1 MLKAGRIQTLTVSRV
16 SEYGLYL
23 ADEEQNEVLLP
34 NRYTSLTDKVGDR
47 KEVFLYHDSE
57 DRLVA
62 TTETPLLREGEAGY
76 LRVVDKTAHG
86 AFLDWGLHGK
96 DLFLPNRNQQG
107 GILAGHSYIVYLYED
122 NITGRCVA
130 TTKLKSFINNDL
142 ITVKP
147 REEVSLLVA
156 SESEI
161 GFRVIVNNR
170 HWGMIYRNQIFRP
183 VAVGDRLKGY
193 VRRITEDNRIDVSL
207 QQTGFAQVKD
217 SAEVLL
223 QLVRDNGGFLPLND
237 DSAPEEV
244 TRLTG
249 TSKKVFKRSLGMLL
263 KLDRPNVE
271 FRQAVVP
278 PLDFPDRSFDCVIS
292 FQVIEHIK
300 RDAEFVR
307 EIHRVLRPGGRFIVT
322 TPNAPM
328 SLTRNPW
335 HVREYTAE
343 QLRRLLAARFSEIE
357 TLGVFGNE
365 KVMDYY
371 AENRRGVERITRFDI
386 LDLQHRL
393 PRWMLQIPYDILN
406 RMNRRKLLRENTG
419 LTTSIR
425 MDDYRIEPVGDG
437 CFDLFYIA
445 VK

>member
-223 QLVRDNGGFLPLND
+223 RASRERAKRFSNARWACSSSAARSKPAKKASKSGNMAKINTAERVSAEASDNF
-237 DSAPEEV
+237 
-244 TRLTG
+244 
-249 TSKKVFKRSLGMLL
+249 VFQRSLLAYHAASARIAGDVL
-263 KLDRPNVE
+263 E
-271 FRQAVVP
+271 IGTGAGYG
-278 PLDFPDRSFDCVIS
+278 
-292 FQVIEHIK
+292 IEV
-300 RDAEFVR
+300 A
-307 EIHRVLRPGGRFIVT
+307 
-322 TPNAPM
+322 APRARRWT
-328 SLTRNPW
+328 SPTE
-335 HVREYTAE
+335 VSTA
-343 QLRRLLAARFSEIE
+343 
-357 TLGVFGNE
+357 
-365 KVMDYY
+365 
-371 AENRRGVERITRFDI
+371 
-386 LDLQHRL
+386 
-393 PRWMLQIPYDILN
+393 
-406 RMNRRKLLRENTG
+406 
-419 LTTSIR
+419 
-425 MDDYRIEPVGDG
+425 
-437 CFDLFYIA
+437 
-445 VK
+445 

>member
-217 SAEVLL
+217 SAQTLL
-223 QLVRDNGGFLPLND
+223 QLVRDNGGVPVVAHPGLNFRGR
-237 DSAPEEV
+237 EE
-244 TRLTG
+244 TAGRL
-249 TSKKVFKRSLGMLL
+249 
-263 KLDRPNVE
+263 LDRGAAGLEVFNNYHTPE
-271 FRQAVVP
+271 QAVYFTS
-278 PLDFPDRSFDCVIS
+278 LALSKGASMTCGSDFHGKTKPRIAV
-292 FQVIEHIK
+292 
-300 RDAEFVR
+300 
-307 EIHRVLRPGGRFIVT
+307 GRF
-322 TPNAPM
+322 P
-328 SLTRNPW
+328 SD
-335 HVREYTAE
+335 
-343 QLRRLLAARFSEIE
+343 S
-357 TLGVFGNE
+357 
-365 KVMDYY
+365 
-371 AENRRGVERITRFDI
+371 RFDG
-386 LDLQHRL
+386 RL
-393 PRWMLQIPYDILN
+393 SDFVNHIHVIGRQ
-406 RMNRRKLLRENTG
+406 G
-419 LTTSIR
+419 
-425 MDDYRIEPVGDG
+425 V
-437 CFDLFYIA
+437 
-445 VK
+445 